1 MTVSPRTAAQFITD
15 LQTALASRT
24 TSYDY
29 TTGPIYDTWVYPPG
43 VVMEAMQ
50 NRLREVSLILSL
62 ENVDQFARTDV
73 EPIFYNEGVVLSDG
87 GQATG
92 TLVCFRNTLP
102 SADIVI
108 PIGFPVATAVDGSTA
123 FISSFG
129 KPAAGYLHFVPI
141 PRRYR
146 EPPSPMNHR
155 QRIFLSLLIVISLI
169 ALVGWCLL
177 KVGYE
182 NAGPLKDS
190 QGNELGFNKPLTTEL
205 MQGLVAA
212 ALNAGWSKWSRCGW
226 SMACAIMHLWGLF
239 WLWCWPVS
247 WP

>member
-1 MTVSPRTAAQFITD
+1 
-15 LQTALASRT
+15 
-24 TSYDY
+24 
-29 TTGPIYDTWVYPPG
+29 
-43 VVMEAMQ
+43 
-50 NRLREVSLILSL
+50 
-62 ENVDQFARTDV
+62 
-73 EPIFYNEGVVLSDG
+73 
-87 GQATG
+87 
-92 TLVCFRNTLP
+92 
-102 SADIVI
+102 
-108 PIGFPVATAVDGSTA
+108 
-123 FISSFG
+123 
-129 KPAAGYLHFVPI
+129 
-141 PRRYR
+141 
-146 EPPSPMNHR
+146 MNHR

-239 WLWCWPVS
+239 WLWRPSCTSSIARTWFALQTVFFYPGLLGLLVWPHLLFSSQPWDGETVS
-247 WP
+247 DIADIFVTATPWLLITWTYLFITRRQCSSQLEMALS